1 MNTRI
6 SCRSR
11 VALMLAI
18 ASSSASIRAAEPPAS
33 PPPLRPLSTDRPD
46 VTESPN
52 TVDAGHFQM
61 EADLARVTRDAG
73 LTSYGFAHTNLK
85 LGLAHFWDVQVVVES
100 LVGLEGNE
108 GYDWGFGDT
117 TLRTKLNLFGN
128 DEGPALALMP
138 WTKFPTA
145 GSRGNEKVEGGLV
158 VPFGID
164 LPWDFECGLM
174 VEGDWMANEADDD
187 YHLELL
193 TSAALGHTLAGP
205 LGAFVEG
212 IGVYSKEPG
221 ATYALSAALGFTYD
235 IDGWLQP
242 DAGLAVGLTEAA
254 EDYSAFAGL
263 SLKL

>member
-1 MNTRI
+1 MNPRI
-6 SCRSR
+6 SCSSR
-11 VALMLAI
+11 AALALAI
-18 ASSSASIRAAEPPAS
+18 VFMGNPAQAEESPAS
-33 PPPLRPLSTDRPD
+33 ELPLRPLSTDRPD

-61 EADLARVTRDAG
+61 EADVARVTRDAS
-73 LTSYGFAHTNLK
+73 LMNYGFAHTNLK

-100 LVGLEGNE
+100 LVGLESSA

-128 DEGPALALMP
+128 DGGPALALMP

-158 VPFGID
+158 VPFGVD

-174 VEGDWMANEADDD
+174 VEGDWMANDTSDD

-193 TSAALGHTLAGP
+193 TSAALGHTLVGP

-212 IGVYSKEPG
+212 FGVYSTEPQSE
-221 ATYALSAALGFTYD
+221 YALSAALGFTVD

-242 DAGLAVGLTEAA
+242 DAGIAVGLTDAA
-254 EDYSAFAGL
+254 EDFSAFAGL